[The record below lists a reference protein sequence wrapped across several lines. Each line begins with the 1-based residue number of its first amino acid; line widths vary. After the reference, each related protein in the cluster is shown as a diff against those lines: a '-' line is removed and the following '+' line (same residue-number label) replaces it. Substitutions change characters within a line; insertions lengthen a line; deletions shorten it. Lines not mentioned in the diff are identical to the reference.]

1 VRTINSIFCGSAPVR
16 LLAQETIGI
25 FALCGTV
32 KTSRQKP
39 VFHPLGNFGTIQAR
53 V

>member
-1 VRTINSIFCGSAPVR
+1 VR

-39 VFHPLGNFGTIQAR
+39 VFHPLDNLVTIEAR
-53 V
+53 M